1 MDCFEHKGSSSLADT
16 GHDEPYLLTVARF
29 YRYFAR
35 ERVKLSRI
43 IGVSTIFF
51 AVLVLAAGGAWAP
64 AATTKAAAGS
74 TTFQDSTAERPDSPD
89 ITTVVV
95 ANTNAGAIT
104 FRVNG
109 PTRLTDDML
118 VDIVVDSDNTATTG
132 DPDTGGE
139 YAIELFGGEA
149 NLFKWDGTNFSRRTN
164 DPPQSTLT
172 FSQLAISINASELG
186 NTTRFNFAITVIT
199 GVTVVNGDLDF
210 SSARADFAPDL
221 GHGLWNY
228 KVNTAPLKLVA
239 KGFKLTPSRPVA
251 GRTFTAALT
260 VARNDTGA
268 VLKGGTVVCTATVG
282 GARITARV
290 RKFVGTQ
297 ARCAWSVPG
306 SARGRPFRGSIAVV
320 FEGRRISRS
329 ISATVG

>member
-1 MDCFEHKGSSSLADT
+1 M
-16 GHDEPYLLTVARF
+16 LLL
-29 YRYFAR
+29 
-35 ERVKLSRI
+35 RV
-43 IGVSTIFF
+43 IGVT
-51 AVLVLAAGGAWAP
+51 AVAAVVLPSSAGSAWSSAAAP
-64 AATTKAAAGS
+64 AAITANS
-74 TTFQDSTAERPDSPD
+74 VTFQDSTGERADAPD

-95 ANTNAGAIT
+95 SNTNAGAIT
-104 FRVNG
+104 FKVNG
-109 PTRLTDDML
+109 PPRFTDDML
-118 VDIVVDSDNTATTG
+118 IDLVIDSDNTATTG

-149 NLFKWDGTNFSRRTN
+149 NLFRWDGTNFSRRVN

-172 FSQLAISINASELG
+172 FSQLAITINASELG
-186 NTTRFNFAITVIT
+186 NTPRFNFAVTVIT

-210 SSARADFAPDL
+210 SAAHADFAPDL

-239 KGFKLTPSRPVA
+239 KGFKLTPRRPLA

-268 VLKGGTVVCTATVG
+268 TLKGGTVVCTASVA

-297 ARCAWSVPG
+297 ARCAWLIPG
-306 SARGRPFRGSIAVV
+306 SARGKPIRGSITVV

-329 ISATVG
+329 FSATVG

>member
-1 MDCFEHKGSSSLADT
+1 
-16 GHDEPYLLTVARF
+16 
-29 YRYFAR
+29 
-35 ERVKLSRI
+35 VKLSRV
-43 IGVSTIFF
+43 IGVSAIFF
-51 AVLVLAAGGAWAP
+51 AVLAFAAGGAWAP
-64 AATTKAAAGS
+64 AATRVS
-74 TTFQDSTAERPDSPD
+74 TANSVTFQDSTAERPDSPD

-95 ANTNAGAIT
+95 SNTNAGAVT
-104 FRVNG
+104 FKING
-109 PTRLTDDML
+109 PVRLTDDML
-118 VDIVVDSDNTATTG
+118 LDLLVDSDNNAATG

-149 NLFKWDGTNFSRRTN
+149 NLYRWDGTNFSRRTN

-172 FSQLAISINASELG
+172 FAQLAISINASELG
-186 NTTRFNFAITVIT
+186 NTTRFNFAVTVIT
-199 GVTVVNGDLDF
+199 GVTIVNGELDF
-210 SSARADFAPDL
+210 SAAHADFAPDL

-228 KVNTAPLKLVA
+228 TVNTAPLKLVA
-239 KGFKLTPSRPVA
+239 KGFKLTPGRPAA
-251 GRTFTAALT
+251 GRTFTAGLT

-268 VLKGGTVVCTATVG
+268 VLKGGQVVCTATVG

-297 ARCAWSVPG
+297 ARCAWQIPG
-306 SARGRPFRGSIAVV
+306 SARGRPFRGSITVV

>member
-1 MDCFEHKGSSSLADT
+1 
-16 GHDEPYLLTVARF
+16 
-29 YRYFAR
+29 
-35 ERVKLSRI
+35 VKLSRV
-43 IGVSTIFF
+43 IGVSAIFF
-51 AVLVLAAGGAWAP
+51 AVVAFAAGGAWAP
-64 AATTKAAAGS
+64 AATAVIAANS
-74 TTFQDSTAERPDSPD
+74 TTYQDSTGERADSPD

-95 ANTNAGAIT
+95 SNTNAGDLT
-104 FRVNG
+104 FKVNG
-109 PTRLTDDML
+109 PARLTDDML
-118 VDIVVDSDNTATTG
+118 VDLVVDSDNNAATG

-149 NLFKWDGTNFSRRTN
+149 NLYRWDGTNFSRRTN

-172 FSQLAISINASELG
+172 FAQLTLRINTSELG
-186 NTTRFNFAITVIT
+186 NTTRFNFALTVIT
-199 GVTVVNGDLDF
+199 GITIVNGDLDF
-210 SSARADFAPDL
+210 SAARADFAPDL

-228 KVNTAPLKLVA
+228 TVNSAPLKLVA
-239 KGFKLTPSRPVA
+239 KGYTLTPRRPVA

-268 VLKGGTVVCTATVG
+268 VLKGGTVLCTATVG

-297 ARCAWSVPG
+297 ARCAWQIPG
-306 SARGRPFRGSIAVV
+306 SARGKPIRGSITVV

-329 ISATVG
+329 FSATVG

>member
-1 MDCFEHKGSSSLADT
+1 
-16 GHDEPYLLTVARF
+16 
-29 YRYFAR
+29 
-35 ERVKLSRI
+35 VKLSRV
-43 IGVSTIFF
+43 IGVSTIFL
-51 AVLVLAAGGAWAP
+51 AVLALPAGSAWAP

-74 TTFQDSTAERPDSPD
+74 TTFQDSTAERADSPD

-95 ANTNAGAIT
+95 SNTNAGAVT
-104 FRVNG
+104 FKING
-109 PTRLTDDML
+109 PPRFTDDML
-118 VDIVVDSDNTATTG
+118 VDLVIDSDNTATTG

-172 FSQLAISINASELG
+172 FSQLAITINASELG
-186 NTTRFNFAITVIT
+186 NSARFNFAVTVIT
-199 GVTVVNGDLDF
+199 GVTLVNGDLDF
-210 SSARADFAPDL
+210 SAAHADFAPDL

-239 KGFKLTPSRPVA
+239 KGLKLTPRRPAA

-268 VLKGGTVVCTATVG
+268 VLKGGTVICTATVG

-297 ARCAWSVPG
+297 ARCAWLIPG
-306 SARGRPFRGSIAVV
+306 SARGRPFRGSITVV

-329 ISATVG
+329 VSATVG

>member
-1 MDCFEHKGSSSLADT
+1 
-16 GHDEPYLLTVARF
+16 
-29 YRYFAR
+29 
-35 ERVKLSRI
+35 VKLSRV
-43 IGVSTIFF
+43 IGVSTIFL
-51 AVLVLAAGGAWAP
+51 AVLALTAGSAWAP

-74 TTFQDSTAERPDSPD
+74 TTFQDSTAERAGSPD

-95 ANTNAGAIT
+95 SNTNAGAIT
-104 FRVNG
+104 FKING
-109 PTRLTDDML
+109 PPRFTEDML
-118 VDIVVDSDNTATTG
+118 VLITIDSDNNPATG
-132 DPDTGGE
+132 NPPSDFEAPGGE
-139 YAIELFGGEA
+139 YAIQLFGGEV
-149 NLFKWDGTNFSRRTN
+149 NLFQWDGSDFTRSASG
-164 DPPQSTLT
+164 PSQSSLT
-172 FSQLAISINASELG
+172 FSQLAVTINAAELG
-186 NTTRFNFAITVIT
+186 NTTRFNFDVFVLT
-199 GVTVVNGDLDF
+199 GIKFVNGEPDF
-210 SSARADFAPDL
+210 SEARGDVAPDF
-221 GHGLWNY
+221 GHGRYNY

-239 KGFKLTPSRPVA
+239 RGFRLTPGRPAA

-268 VLKGGTVVCTATVG
+268 ILKGGTVVCTATVG

-297 ARCAWSVPG
+297 ARCAWQIPG